1 MKLNKSGLQTS
12 AVLGICPVYL
22 KIVFFLFFYL
32 FIYTVIDVFYR
43 LIKKN
48 MFVCIYNALRRW
60 GQSRKNR
67 KKNARYFSLFKI
79 NRYLNQKIIAK
90 KYEKKVNKRKCT
102 KNELQPKKNTHC
114 YNAKLSAV

>member
-1 MKLNKSGLQTS
+1 MCVYITRSGDGGKAGKTE
-12 AVLGICPVYL
+12 
-22 KIVFFLFFYL
+22 
-32 FIYTVIDVFYR
+32 
-43 LIKKN
+43 
-48 MFVCIYNALRRW
+48 
-60 GQSRKNR
+60 